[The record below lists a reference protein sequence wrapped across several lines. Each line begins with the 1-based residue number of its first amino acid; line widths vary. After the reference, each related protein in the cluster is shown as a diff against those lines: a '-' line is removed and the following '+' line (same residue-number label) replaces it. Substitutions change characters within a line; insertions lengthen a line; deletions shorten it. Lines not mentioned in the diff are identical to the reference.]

1 MEDLTST
8 LSALAIS
15 TKTPIQR
22 CVEALIAEIAKTS
35 PTQETA
41 RTLIREITTTLE
53 TAFCKEPLI
62 TTAATAAATNSTAA
76 TAAKAPVVTTTVA
89 TNSTAATAATNS
101 AAVAT
106 NSAAAATAV
115 ATNST
120 AAATTVA
127 TNSAAA
133 TVAPTTATVAPT
145 PATNSAAAFPSAELT
160 GRLLLPPPALREG
173 AAVSSTLSI
182 LPAAPP
188 KKSRGGASLKK
199 GTAYEDVIREL
210 LAKYTYNE
218 LVIDVAGKTAGAGH
232 GQDVQFIVADIT
244 VNVEC
249 KDKGAFEGGGK
260 TYKNV
265 ENTLVFPEECLH
277 KTLLEGYI
285 PFGGRVP
292 SFLKGDKT
300 LATWETEKTMFKDEH
315 TNVPDT
321 TVADYYRSK
330 GIHYI
335 QFEKKGLYTTG
346 YDILEL
352 GVPLFKCE
360 TRIRIRCKRHGSSTM
375 PGSVQ
380 AAFVYTKKSIIPSP
394 VDFQK
399 KLPIKFK
406 KAAI

>member
-1 MEDLTST
+1 MDELTTT

-15 TKTPIQR
+15 TKTPIQQ
-22 CVEALIAEIAKTS
+22 CLDALIAEIAKTS

-41 RTLIREITTTLE
+41 RTLIREITTTL
-53 TAFCKEPLI
+53 TDTFCKEPPI
-62 TTAATAAATNSTAA
+62 TTA
-76 TAAKAPVVTTTVA
+76 
-89 TNSTAATAATNS
+89 
-101 AAVAT
+101 
-106 NSAAAATAV
+106 
-115 ATNST
+115 
-120 AAATTVA
+120 A

-133 TVAPTTATVAPT
+133 TVAPTTATNSAA
-145 PATNSAAAFPSAELT
+145 ATTAAAAFPSAELT
-160 GRLLLPPPALREG
+160 GRLLLPPPALREE

-315 TNVPDT
+315 RDVPDT

-346 YDILEL
+346 HDILEL

-399 KLPIKFK
+399 KLPTKFK

>member
-15 TKTPIQR
+15 TKTPIQQ
-22 CVEALIAEIAKTS
+22 CVDTLIAEIAKTS
-35 PTQETA
+35 PTQYWA
-41 RTLIREITTTLE
+41 QILVHEITATL
-53 TAFCKEPLI
+53 TDAFCKKPVSPTLSVIPAESSAATLCKPEEGSSSLSVSEAAIVSPTLSIVPAEP
-62 TTAATAAATNSTAA
+62 TAAAT
-76 TAAKAPVVTTTVA
+76 
-89 TNSTAATAATNS
+89 
-101 AAVAT
+101 
-106 NSAAAATAV
+106 
-115 ATNST
+115 
-120 AAATTVA
+120 
-127 TNSAAA
+127 
-133 TVAPTTATVAPT
+133 
-145 PATNSAAAFPSAELT
+145 
-160 GRLLLPPPALREG
+160 
-173 AAVSSTLSI
+173 LSI
-182 LPAAPP
+182 VPAAPP
-188 KKSRGGASLKK
+188 KKSRGGSSLKK
-199 GTAYEDVIREL
+199 GTAYEDVIRAL
-210 LAKYTYNE
+210 LSECTYNDAA
-218 LVIDVAGKTAGAGH
+218 IDVAGKTAGAGH
-232 GQDVQFIVADIT
+232 GQDVQFKVADIS

-315 TNVPDT
+315 TDVPDT
-321 TVADYYRSK
+321 TVADYYRYK

-346 YDILEL
+346 LDILEL

-399 KLPIKFK
+399 ILPSKFK
-406 KAAI
+406 KVKEAAI